1 MKRTMDKKQDVI
13 IAWSIPV
20 AQASSIMAND
30 PFLKDSKI
38 SVNSEIQ
45 YDQQD
50 LSQAKRAIVTKYEIK
65 KKPVTNI
72 CTHHHLQMKTFVQH

>member
-1 MKRTMDKKQDVI
+1 
-13 IAWSIPV
+13 
-20 AQASSIMAND
+20 MAND

-50 LSQAKRAIVTKYEIK
+50 LGQAKGAIVTKYEK
-65 KKPVTNI
+65 KKTVTNI
-72 CTHHHLQMKTFVQH
+72 CTNLTLTLHAPPPNAQIWFQNVG